1 LYPETFRNNW
11 QEYFCKQRLKN
22 MAKKRRRKKAD
33 EMSFLEHLEE
43 LRWHLIRSTIV
54 IFLMAIVAFV
64 FHNFIFD
71 NIILA
76 PKSAG
81 FFTNRLLCRL
91 GDLVHVS
98 KLCINTKPLE
108 IININM
114 AGQFTTHIMVSLIVG
129 LIAGFPYVFFEF
141 WKFMKPALYE
151 NEKKYARGSVFYSSL
166 LFFLGVLFGYYIIAP
181 LSINFLGSYSVSG
194 QIINRINLRSYIST
208 VTTVT
213 LAGGITFE
221 LPVLVYFLT
230 KAGLVTPDFLKRY
243 RKHAIVIILI
253 LAAIITPPDI
263 FSQILVFI
271 PLVVLYEVSILIS
284 KKIKRQQDAAF
295 EEKGYGKSE
304 STQEE
309 AEVSAQDQESS
320 EAETAPEREQTSEK
334 YTPEEGSASGAE
346 QTGEGK
352 TPDEPEDSEGDDQ
365 PEKSV

>member
-1 LYPETFRNNW
+1 
-11 QEYFCKQRLKN
+11 
-22 MAKKRRRKKAD
+22 
-33 EMSFLEHLEE
+33 MSFLEHLEE
-43 LRWHLIRSTIV
+43 LRWHLIRSTVV

-76 PKSAG
+76 PKSPE

-91 GDLVHVS
+91 GDLVHVA
-98 KLCINTKPLE
+98 KLCINSKPLE
-108 IININM
+108 IINIDM
-114 AGQFTTHIMVSLIVG
+114 AGQFKTHILVSLIAG
-129 LIAGFPYVFFEF
+129 LIVGFPYVFFEF

-151 NEKKYARGSVFYSSL
+151 NERKYARGSVFYSSL
-166 LFFLGVLFGYYIIAP
+166 LFFLGILFGYYIIAP

-208 VTTVT
+208 VTTVA

-230 KAGLVTPDFLKRY
+230 KAGLVTPAFLKRY

-271 PLVVLYEVSILIS
+271 PLVVLYEISILIS

-295 EEKGYGKSE
+295 EAKGYGKSE
-304 STQEE
+304 STPEG
-309 AEVSAQDQESS
+309 AKASAQDQEDST
-320 EAETAPEREQTSEK
+320 EKTPPETEPTGEESP
-334 YTPEEGSASGAE
+334 PEEGSPSGAE

-352 TPDEPEDSEGDDQ
+352 TPDEPEDPEADDQ
-365 PEKSV
+365 PEKTE